1 MKVPEIS
8 VVMGVYNGAGTLPA
22 ALDSILSQQDVELEF
37 IVVDDG
43 STDGSAAILDA
54 AAEKDA
60 RLRVVHKSNQGLTRA
75 LIDGCARAS
84 APWIARQDADD
95 LSLPGRLAALLDLAR
110 RHPDA
115 VMLSSAV
122 QYVGPNGERL
132 FQMSR
137 PADPVRARRQ
147 LLDEKCGPPAHGS
160 VMFSREAYRAV
171 GGYRACFYFGQ
182 DSDLWMRLA
191 ERGGIAYAESV
202 FYVYRLSP
210 GAISGASRSLQSKFG
225 RWGQACRKAR
235 QHGRSEAPFLR
246 RAERL
251 AQQIRSGTVHVAKT
265 ADRAAGLYH
274 VGCLLERSDP
284 AGACAYFRQ
293 ALALRPLCARAWFK
307 LLRMR
312 GGR

>member
-1 MKVPEIS
+1 MNSPAVS
-8 VVMGVYNGAGTLPA
+8 VVMGVFNNADTLPA
-22 ALDSILSQQDVELEF
+22 ALDGILSQEGAELEF

-54 AAEKDA
+54 AAKKDG
-60 RLRVVHKSNQGLTRA
+60 RLRIVHKPHAGLTRA
-75 LIDGCARAS
+75 LIDGCALAL

-95 LSLPGRLAALLDLAR
+95 VSLPGRLAALLDLAR

-115 VMLSSAV
+115 VLLSSSV

-137 PADPVRARRQ
+137 PSDPVRARHQ
-147 LLDEKCGPPAHGS
+147 LLDEKIGPPAHGS
-160 VMFSREAYRAV
+160 VMFSREAYRAA

-182 DSDLWMRLA
+182 DSDLWLRLA
-191 ERGGIAYAESV
+191 ERGGIAYAEPV
-202 FYVYRLSP
+202 FYAYRLSP
-210 GAISGASRSLQSKFG
+210 GAISGASRSLQAKFG

-235 QHGRSEAPFLR
+235 KNGRSEAPFLR

-251 AQQIRSGTVHVAKT
+251 SDKIRRGGLNVAKT
-265 ADRAAGLYH
+265 ADRATGLYH
-274 VGCLLERSDP
+274 VGCLLEPSDP

-293 ALALRPLCARAWFK
+293 ALDLRPLCARARLK
-307 LLRMR
+307 LWRTKR
-312 GGR
+312 RT

>member
-1 MKVPEIS
+1 MNSPAIS
-8 VVMGVYNGAGTLPA
+8 VVMGVYNNADTLPA
-22 ALDSILSQQDVELEF
+22 ALAGILSQQGVELEF

-54 AAEKDA
+54 AAKTDA
-60 RLRVVHKSNQGLTRA
+60 RLRVVHKPNEGLTRA
-75 LIDGCARAS
+75 LIDGCALAL

-95 LSLPGRLAALLDLAR
+95 VSLPGRLAALLDLAR

-132 FQMSR
+132 VRMSR

-147 LLDEKCGPPAHGS
+147 LLDEKGGPPAHGS

-171 GGYRACFYFGQ
+171 GGYRACFHFGQ
-182 DSDLWMRLA
+182 DSDLWLRLA
-191 ERGGIAYAESV
+191 ERGGIAYAEPV

-210 GAISGASRSLQSKFG
+210 GAISGASRSLQRKFG

-235 QHGRSEAPFLR
+235 KNGRSEAPFLS

-251 AQQIRSGTVHVAKT
+251 TQKIRSGAVHVAKT
-265 ADRAAGLYH
+265 ADRATGLYH

-284 AGACAYFRQ
+284 AGARAYFRQ
-293 ALALRPLCARAWFK
+293 VLAVRPLCARAWYK